1 MHVPVLLVSLMYVR
15 ITLRVNYTCI
25 SPIRKYTNDC
35 KFKET
40 IKSFDRTYI
49 WEFPEP
55 NTSTANLSVMSG
67 QSGISSF
74 ILGTS
79 YQDLML
85 FTSYHCECIFQS
97 LFRLN
102 SAIGGIHHISI
113 NPCFP
118 LNTSQHLYYLVTCCV
133 KFDRTKYLALLM
145 FIGLKYSAFAI
156 LRCLISPYIIM
167 RFCYKAPSSSMSVRD
182 KHLHPLTQS
191 N

>member
-85 FTSYHCECIFQS
+85 FTSYHCECISTKQCHW
-97 LFRLN
+97 
-102 SAIGGIHHISI
+102 GIHHLSI

-118 LNTSQHLYYLVTCCV
+118 LNTSQHLYYFVTRYV

-167 RFCYKAPSSSMSVRD
+167 RFCYKAPSSSRSVRD

>member
-49 WEFPEP
+49 WEFPEL
-55 NTSTANLSVMSG
+55 NTSTANPSVMSG
-67 QSGISSF
+67 QSCISIF

-85 FTSYHCECIFQS
+85 FTSYHCECISTKQCHWWYPS
-97 LFRLN
+97 L
-102 SAIGGIHHISI
+102 IHK
-113 NPCFP
+113 P
-118 LNTSQHLYYLVTCCV
+118 LFS
-133 KFDRTKYLALLM
+133 TKYVI
-145 FIGLKYSAFAI
+145 FITL
-156 LRCLISPYIIM
+156 
-167 RFCYKAPSSSMSVRD
+167 
-182 KHLHPLTQS
+182 
-191 N
+191 